1 MWRLQAREEK
11 NYAGKMEGRGLLV
24 FLTNLQ
30 SGTLGIAERKA
41 P

>member
-11 NYAGKMEGRGLLV
+11 NYAGKMEGLLV

-30 SGTLGIAERKA
+30 SGTLGIAEKKA